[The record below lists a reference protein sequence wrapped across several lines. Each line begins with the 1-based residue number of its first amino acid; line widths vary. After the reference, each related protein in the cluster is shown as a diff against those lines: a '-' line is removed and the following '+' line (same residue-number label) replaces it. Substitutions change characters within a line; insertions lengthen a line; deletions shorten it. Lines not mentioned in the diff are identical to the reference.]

1 MIGATVFVNSRLKP
15 VLSIASA
22 ALTISTSATYTSLI
36 AWQVSCLAS
45 LLMAYAGDE
54 RLYTG
59 GNTVRRSASGKSIF
73 FQRRPPQYQLGLH
86 QAFRG
91 LIRRWRKD

>member
-1 MIGATVFVNSRLKP
+1 
-15 VLSIASA
+15 
-22 ALTISTSATYTSLI
+22 
-36 AWQVSCLAS
+36 
-45 LLMAYAGDE
+45 MAYAGDE